1 MRINIPYAG
10 IGLAL
15 LIFSHQTTAQ
25 ELGLDDFVRSILK
38 NNPGVQRILADK
50 AIAAGALESSLGVDD
65 GILSSSLSLTHSEPN
80 QVLGFE
86 ASQSDDARLN
96 LAYDRQFS
104 TSGTRLNLSYG
115 NQYTDRNPPP
125 VGTLGEQ
132 YYQPSFTVR
141 LTQPLLKNAGG
152 IQDSLDINLKQ
163 LNLKLA
169 GLSSEENLESYIT
182 QLARLYL
189 DWYLAARETA
199 ISKEVHQQA
208 IEQEKLTR
216 IKVKRQVIEPY
227 ELLRAQET
235 REDYYS
241 RWLQS
246 QGRYLGLSRQIQRQM
261 NSKQYDATN
270 KLTPVD
276 PAPSQLFAF
285 SQPASSSIDYLAS
298 TSRLKNILDTLQD
311 QQQLLLDAKYNAKE
325 SDLNLSLGYTRH
337 GVDSDFNDA
346 HSNELKKDDYSV
358 MLEYR
363 YALGNKRASGDY
375 QAQLASKHQL
385 EADTQQRMI
394 DAESSLANIQEQEF
408 QLVIA
413 LKSIDR
419 KIALATKKLT
429 KEQRLYKIGKL
440 DLFELLRDQTAH
452 LESRLQ
458 REQLHTRL
466 LTLRLSIGELL
477 DRNLTVF
484 TSTPD
489 TASGK

>member
-1 MRINIPYAG
+1 M
-10 IGLAL
+10 
-15 LIFSHQTTAQ
+15 
-25 ELGLDDFVRSILK
+25 
-38 NNPGVQRILADK
+38 
-50 AIAAGALESSLGVDD
+50 
-65 GILSSSLSLTHSEPN
+65 
-80 QVLGFE
+80 
-86 ASQSDDARLN
+86 
-96 LAYDRQFS
+96 
-104 TSGTRLNLSYG
+104 
-115 NQYTDRNPPP
+115 
-125 VGTLGEQ
+125 GEQ

-169 GLSSEENLESYIT
+169 GLSSAENLESYIT

-261 NSKQYDATN
+261 NSKQYDKTN

-276 PAPSQLFAF
+276 PAPSQLFVF
-285 SQPASSSIDYLAS
+285 SQPASSSVDYLAS

-337 GVDSDFNDA
+337 GVDSDFSDA
-346 HSNELKKDDYSV
+346 HTSELKKDDYSV

-394 DAESSLANIQEQEF
+394 DAESSLANIQEQES

-419 KIALATKKLT
+419 KIALATKKLA

-477 DRNLTVF
+477 DRNLAVF
-484 TSTPD
+484 TAKTNVL
-489 TASGK
+489 SGK

>member
-10 IGLAL
+10 FGLAL
-15 LIFSHQTTAQ
+15 LIFSHHAAAQ
-25 ELGLDDFVRSILK
+25 ELALDDFVRSILK

-50 AIAAGALESSLGVDD
+50 AIAAGALESSQGVDD
-65 GILSSSLSLTHSEPN
+65 GILSSSLSLAHSEPN

-86 ASQSDDARLN
+86 ASQSDDTRLN

-115 NQYTDRNPPP
+115 NQYTDRTPP

-189 DWYLAARETA
+189 DWYLAACETA
-199 ISKEVHQQA
+199 ISKEVHQQS

-216 IKVKRQVIEPY
+216 IKVTRQVIEPY

-261 NSKQYDATN
+261 NSKQYDGAD
-270 KLTPVD
+270 KIVPVN
-276 PAPSQLFAF
+276 PAASQLFTS
-285 SQPASSSIDYLAS
+285 SQPTSRSIYYLAS
-298 TSRLKNILDTLQD
+298 TSRLKNILDTLQN
-311 QQQLLLDAKYNAKE
+311 QQQLLLDAKYNAKQ

-337 GVDSDFNDA
+337 GIDSDLNDA
-346 HSNELKKDDYSV
+346 HTSNLKQDDYSV

-363 YALGNKRASGDY
+363 YPLGNKRAGGDY

-394 DAESSLANIQEQEF
+394 DAESSLANLQEQET

-458 REQLHTRL
+458 KEQLMTRL
-466 LTLRLSIGELL
+466 LTLRLNIGELL
-477 DRNLTVF
+477 DRNLSVY
-484 TSTPD
+484 
-489 TASGK
+489 TATTDATSGK

>member
-1 MRINIPYAG
+1 MKNVTYAG
-10 IGLAL
+10 LSIAL
-15 LIFSHQTTAQ
+15 LIFSHHASAQ
-25 ELGLDDFVRSILK
+25 ELELDTFVRSILK
-38 NNPGVQRILADK
+38 HNPGVQKILADK
-50 AIAAGALESSLGVDD
+50 AIAAGALESSKGVDD
-65 GILSSSLSLTHSEPN
+65 GILSSSLSLAHTEPN

-86 ASQSDDARLN
+86 ASESDDARLN
-96 LAYDRQFS
+96 LAYDRRFS
-104 TSGTRLNLSYG
+104 ASGTHLNLSYG
-115 NQYTDRNPPP
+115 NQYTDRSPPL
-125 VGTLGEQ
+125 GSLGEQ

-163 LNLKLA
+163 LNFRLA
-169 GLSSEENLESYIT
+169 GLSSQENLESYIT

-246 QGRYLGLSRQIQRQM
+246 RGRYIGLSRQIQRQM
-261 NSKQYDATN
+261 NLKQVATTD
-270 KLTPVD
+270 KLVPFD
-276 PAPSQLFAF
+276 PQSSRLFTSSQ
-285 SQPASSSIDYLAS
+285 SVSRPADYLAG
-298 TSRLKNILDTLQD
+298 TSRLKNILDTLQA
-311 QQQLLLDAKYNAKE
+311 QQQLLLDAKYNARS
-325 SDLNLSLGYTRH
+325 SDLDLSLGYTRH
-337 GVDSDFNDA
+337 GIDNDFNDA
-346 HSNELKKDDYSV
+346 HSGNLEQDDYSV
-358 MLEYR
+358 LLEYR
-363 YALGNKRASGDY
+363 YALGNRRASGDY

-394 DAESSLANIQEQEF
+394 DAEASLANLQEQES

-419 KIALATKKLT
+419 KIRLATKKLA
-429 KEQRLYKIGKL
+429 KEQRLYRIGKL
-440 DLFELLRDQTAH
+440 DLFELLKDQTAH

-458 REQLHTRL
+458 REQLYTSL
-466 LTLRLSIGELL
+466 LTLRLNIGELL

-484 TSTPD
+484 TAMTD
-489 TASGK
+489 AVSGK

>member
-1 MRINIPYAG
+1 MQTIVLYAG
-10 IGLAL
+10 LGFAL
-15 LIFSHQTTAQ
+15 FIFGHHAAAQ
-25 ELGLDDFVRSILK
+25 ELDLDTFVRSILK
-38 NNPGVQRILADK
+38 HNPGVQKILADE
-50 AIAAGALESSLGVDD
+50 AIAAGALESSKGVDD
-65 GILSSSLSLTHSEPN
+65 GVLSSSLSLAHTEPN

-86 ASQSDDARLN
+86 ASESDDARLN
-96 LAYDRQFS
+96 LAYDRRFS
-104 TSGTRLNLSYG
+104 ASGTRLNLSYG
-115 NQYTDRNPPP
+115 NQYTDRNPPL
-125 VGTLGEQ
+125 GSLGEQ
-132 YYQPSFTVR
+132 YYQPSFTMR

-163 LNLKLA
+163 LNFRLA
-169 GLSSEENLESYIT
+169 GLSSQENLESYIT

-216 IKVKRQVIEPY
+216 TKVKRQVIEPY

-241 RWLQS
+241 RWQQS
-246 QGRYLGLSRQIQRQM
+246 RGRYIGLSRQIQRQM
-261 NSKQYDATN
+261 NSKQYATTD
-270 KLTPVD
+270 KLIPFD
-276 PAPSQLFAF
+276 PESSRLFTSSQSVPRSA
-285 SQPASSSIDYLAS
+285 DYLVSA
-298 TSRLKNILDTLQD
+298 SRLKNILDTLQT
-311 QQQLLLDAKYNAKE
+311 QQQLLLDAKYNARS
-325 SDLNLSLGYTRH
+325 SDLDLSLGYTRH
-337 GVDSDFNDA
+337 GIDNDFNDA
-346 HSNELKKDDYSV
+346 HSSNLEQDDYSV

-363 YALGNKRASGDY
+363 YALGNRRASGDY
-375 QAQLASKHQL
+375 QAQLAGKHQI

-394 DAESSLANIQEQEF
+394 DAESSLANLQEQET

-419 KIALATKKLT
+419 KIKLATKKLA

-440 DLFELLRDQTAH
+440 DLFELLKDQTAH

-458 REQLHTRL
+458 REQLYTSL
-466 LTLRLSIGELL
+466 LTLRLNIGELL

-484 TSTPD
+484 TAKTD
-489 TASGK
+489 TVSGK